1 MSVFVDIL
9 SWVCIVLGAA
19 FTLIGCLGLW
29 RFPDVF
35 SRMHAGGVAET
46 LGVLFLFLGM
56 GIQAFVI
63 LPETKMALLVAG
75 KLAMIAIFYFIQ
87 TRRPPMRWRK
97 LHYGEE
103 LILRQVNKRKG
114 RASHR
119 KHNFL
124 CSSNFHGCQ
133 CASIG
138 LVSQPFCRCNA
149 LWQL

>member
-1 MSVFVDIL
+1 MSVFVDIV

-63 LPETKMALLVAG
+63 LPETKIALLVAG
-75 KLAMIAIFYFIQ
+75 KLAMIAIFLLYTNPTTTHALAQ
-87 TRRPPMRWRK
+87 
-97 LHYGEE
+97 
-103 LILRQVNKRKG
+103 
-114 RASHR
+114 A
-119 KHNFL
+119 
-124 CSSNFHGCQ
+124 
-133 CASIG
+133 
-138 LVSQPFCRCNA
+138 A
-149 LWQL
+149 LWGGVDPATGQQKKEEGKSSKT

>member
-1 MSVFVDIL
+1 MSVFVYIL

-75 KLAMIAIFYFIQ
+75 KLAMIAIFLLYTNPTTTHALAQ
-87 TRRPPMRWRK
+87 
-97 LHYGEE
+97 
-103 LILRQVNKRKG
+103 
-114 RASHR
+114 A
-119 KHNFL
+119 
-124 CSSNFHGCQ
+124 
-133 CASIG
+133 
-138 LVSQPFCRCNA
+138 A
-149 LWQL
+149 LWGGVDPATGQQKKEESKSSKT

>member
-46 LGVLFLFLGM
+46 LGVVFLFLGM

-75 KLAMIAIFYFIQ
+75 KLAMIAIFLLYTNPTTTHALAQ
-87 TRRPPMRWRK
+87 
-97 LHYGEE
+97 
-103 LILRQVNKRKG
+103 
-114 RASHR
+114 A
-119 KHNFL
+119 
-124 CSSNFHGCQ
+124 
-133 CASIG
+133 
-138 LVSQPFCRCNA
+138 A
-149 LWQL
+149 LWGGVDPATGQQKKGESKSSKT